1 MFLSALKCIKNW
13 FNKWWLHFHHHHF
26 SGEGHCSSH
35 WDVLH
40 PKRPPDAHHESQTH
54 WSQGL
59 LQETDRWAVL
69 QHQNVKQ
76 RKCLRYFRV
85 NTQSNRADLGPVIEK
100 SWFKTRGLRE
110 LVLYAFQNK
119 MIYPRSAVLLEASSL
134 DFSFKDPTSGK
145 RPYILTPSFLPLT
158 MRKGR
163 EIHEQKQPNAVIE
176 DKIIFLFYLSA
187 FFLMRWCR

>member
-35 WDVLH
+35 RDVLH

-85 NTQSNRADLGPVIEK
+85 TELIWVLWFEK

-110 LVLYAFQNK
+110 SLFYMHFRIRWYNLDQLCYSK
-119 MIYPRSAVLLEASSL
+119 LHHLTSALKIPPQENV
-134 DFSFKDPTSGK
+134 PTFWHHNFC
-145 RPYILTPSFLPLT
+145 LWL
-158 MRKGR
+158 RKGR